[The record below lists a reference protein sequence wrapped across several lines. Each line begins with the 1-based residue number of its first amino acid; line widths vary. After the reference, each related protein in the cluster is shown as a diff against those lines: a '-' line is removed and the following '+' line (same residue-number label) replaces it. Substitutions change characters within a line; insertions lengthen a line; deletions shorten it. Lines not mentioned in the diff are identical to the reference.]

1 MAMTAIPKLKA
12 QVVIQTGNGQVQ
24 SGAYASPTT
33 RDIFV
38 RYVDENGNVSSPGV
52 ATYTRFFVDKPR
64 SCELEWKNRIED
76 FYDGVKGSGED
87 SYNKFTTIH
96 GEPDDVVV
104 RVGCIIMDQYGFFMH
119 AEPAIVTVLAPS
131 YD

>member
-1 MAMTAIPKLKA
+1 MSAIPKLKA

-24 SGAYASPTT
+24 SGAYQSPTT

-38 RYVDENGNVSSPGV
+38 RYVDENGNTSSPGV

-64 SCELEWKNRIED
+64 SLQLEWNNRVED

-87 SYNKFTTIH
+87 SYNKFTTVHDEI
-96 GEPDDVVV
+96 EDVVC
-104 RVGCIIMDQYGFFMH
+104 RIGCLIMDQYGFFMH
-119 AEPAIVTVLAPS
+119 AEPAIVTVLAS
-131 YD
+131 GYD